1 MIEHHIIPT
10 LRNKY
15 MDNITLADIIQ
26 ETVNFSVS
34 MEEKSFR

>member
-26 ETVNFSVS
+26 
-34 MEEKSFR
+34 